1 MPLADDSAL
10 RKWAETDDPPYGVWR
25 RVEEWIAGLDAVPW
39 QAPSVPLT
47 LATGAPAE
55 IRAVV
60 VPGTDVEVFWEHE
73 HATGVVNILHVGTTG
88 PA

>member
-1 MPLADDSAL
+1 
-10 RKWAETDDPPYGVWR
+10 
-25 RVEEWIAGLDAVPW
+25 
-39 QAPSVPLT
+39 
-47 LATGAPAE
+47 
-55 IRAVV
+55 VV